1 VLRLRFINDSTA
13 TTGGKPT
20 RACDRTEP
28 PLPNTGRS
36 PVASQQNPLLLR
48 FHASGHTRNQ
58 AALLGVWI
66 HASQTHLDLPGESI
80 AIVPR

>member
-20 RACDRTEP
+20 RACDGTEP
-28 PLPNTGRS
+28 SLPNTGRS
-36 PVASQQNPLLLR
+36 PVASQRNPLLLR
-48 FHASGHTRNQ
+48 FHESGHTRDQ

-66 HASQTHLDLPGESI
+66 YASQTHLDVPGESNS
-80 AIVPR
+80 IVPR